1 MTKELL
7 FAVDPSIKAMGFAV
21 FFSYA
26 AKRQLKHSAV
36 IHPPNKAKSLGWVER
51 LDLMVSQLTD
61 LMDYWIDHYDVE
73 PTIITV
79 AIELPDYRT
88 EAAANS
94 GSIEKLVACVFTIRA
109 ICQARGYTPL
119 LFPVRVWKG
128 NVPKSVTQRRIIRDW
143 GWTGTDHNE
152 ADAVGI
158 GSFAIA
164 NRSRGLK

>member
-1 MTKELL
+1 MTTETL
-7 FAVDPSIKAMGFAV
+7 FAVDPSIKAMGLAMFLRIG
-21 FFSYA
+21 
-26 AKRQLKHSAV
+26 KKWKLKQSTV
-36 IHPPNKAKSLGWVER
+36 IHPPSKAKSLSWVRR
-51 LDLMVSQLTD
+51 LDIVVADFTTH
-61 LMDYWIDHYDVE
+61 IDSAATYG
-73 PTIITV
+73 PITV